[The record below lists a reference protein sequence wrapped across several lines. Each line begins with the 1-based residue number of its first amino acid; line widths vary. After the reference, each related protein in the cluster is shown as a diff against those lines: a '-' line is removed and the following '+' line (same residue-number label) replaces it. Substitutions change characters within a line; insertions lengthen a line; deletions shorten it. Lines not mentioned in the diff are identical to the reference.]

1 MRQAKRILISFKNEA
16 PGFRYYAMRKGR
28 EFGIKGIIPLI
39 ANNSIVIHAEG
50 TETSLN
56 AYCEILKTGTP
67 FCTIGRF
74 STFNAQVLHY
84 NTLEIANDHNTLT
97 DTHSV
102 RKKTRILRLGIFGL

>member
-1 MRQAKRILISFKNEA
+1 MRQAKRILINFKNEA

-56 AYCEILKTGTP
+56 AY
-67 FCTIGRF
+67 
-74 STFNAQVLHY
+74 
-84 NTLEIANDHNTLT
+84 
-97 DTHSV
+97 
-102 RKKTRILRLGIFGL
+102 